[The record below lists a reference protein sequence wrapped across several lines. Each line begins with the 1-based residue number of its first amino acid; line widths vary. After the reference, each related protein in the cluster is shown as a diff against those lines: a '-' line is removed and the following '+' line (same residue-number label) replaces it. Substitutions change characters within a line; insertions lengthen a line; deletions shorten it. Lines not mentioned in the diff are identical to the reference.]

1 MASFSL
7 ALPGLERWERPTS
20 APLRASG
27 VQPGRLAQGPD
38 EKKGRAGRTAGVLP
52 WLATSVMSF
61 IPSRMIAP
69 RWGGVAR
76 RRYRQGVRLR
86 QREIR
91 DGTRKAGERFTKAK
105 KMQETHG
112 FHRSLLAFAPRPP
125 AAEPRADPAARQGEL
140 HHPEGARV

>member
-1 MASFSL
+1 MPSSLRVRSMASFSL

-38 EKKGRAGRTAGVLP
+38 EKKGRAGRTAGLLP
-52 WLATSVMSF
+52 WLATSLIPF

-76 RRYRQGVRLR
+76 RRYRGAGAPR
-86 QREIR
+86 QRGIHH
-91 DGTRKAGERFTKAK
+91 GNAQGFPGVFTKAEK
-105 KMQETHG
+105 IMG
-112 FHRSLLAFAPRPP
+112 IIWLPSRLPLLH
-125 AAEPRADPAARQGEL
+125 AAAGRRNL
-140 HHPEGARV
+140 R

>member
-1 MASFSL
+1 MPSKVRVRSMASFSL

-38 EKKGRAGRTAGVLP
+38 EKKGRAGRTAGR
-52 WLATSVMSF
+52 TDSVIPF

-76 RRYRQGVRLR
+76 RRYRGAGPAR
-86 QREIR
+86 QRGMCGGNATAIR
-91 DGTRKAGERFTKAK
+91 SVLQKLK
-105 KMQETHG
+105 KYWESYG
-112 FHRSLLAFAPRPP
+112 F
-125 AAEPRADPAARQGEL
+125 
-140 HHPEGARV
+140 

>member
-1 MASFSL
+1 MPSNLRVRSMASLSL

-38 EKKGRAGRTAGVLP
+38 EKKGRAGRTAGRT
-52 WLATSVMSF
+52 TSVIPF

-76 RRYRQGVRLR
+76 RRYRQGAPAR
-86 QREIR
+86 QREIH
-91 DGTRKAGERFTKAK
+91 DGTRKAGERFYK
-105 KMQETHG
+105 
-112 FHRSLLAFAPRPP
+112 S
-125 AAEPRADPAARQGEL
+125 
-140 HHPEGARV
+140 